1 MKLYHASMRLDY
13 IDKFFP
19 RVPEDRHF
27 SEESLTPR
35 VCLSSRIDGC
45 LSAAP
50 WGGSSF
56 EERVDIGYNSSRL
69 IRIYEFD
76 TDFIKKNNI
85 IEPDYLYQKDLV
97 RDAVIND
104 EYWVVNQSIKP
115 INSYLIKI
123 IYYDNNWCDDDV
135 AYEYVKMHEEG
146 LINDIEEYL
155 DGVFTLITDV
165 EFEIVPE
172 DRRSKLIFLN
182 TKLVSEKLSVE
193 DEDSVLSFLMKPFIS
208 SDMTY
213 LDFEKREDGLYV
225 VGVLDSRYAGELDKN
240 DINEYLN
247 SIIPYGYRLVM

>member
-1 MKLYHASMRLDY
+1 MKLYHASIILDY
-13 IDKFFP
+13 IDEFSP

-35 VCLSSRIDGC
+35 ICLSSRIDGC
-45 LSAAP
+45 LTAAP

-56 EERVDIGYNSSRL
+56 DERVDIGYNSSRL

-76 TDFIKKNNI
+76 TDVIGKDNI
-85 IEPDYLYQKDLV
+85 IGPDYLYQKDLV

-115 INSYLIKI
+115 VNSYLIKI
-123 IYYDNNWCDDDV
+123 THYDNNWCDDDV
-135 AYEYVKMHEEG
+135 AYEYVKMQEEG
-146 LINDIEEYL
+146 LIDDIEKYL

-165 EFEIVPE
+165 EFEIIPE

-182 TKLVSEKLSVE
+182 NKLVSEKLSVK
-193 DEDSVLSFLMKPFIS
+193 DEDYVLNFLMEPFTA

-213 LDFEKREDGLYV
+213 LYFEEREDGLYV
-225 VGVLDSRYAGELDKN
+225 VGVLDSRYDGELDIN
-240 DINEYLN
+240 DIEEYLN
-247 SIIPYGYRLVM
+247 SIIPYGYRLVI